1 VTAVERLMAARWE
14 YRVSWADDDIDK
26 VNAHMASHAE
36 AGCELVNGSTTVY
49 RVGDSLTKGLHYRY
63 SMYWRREITR

>member
-1 VTAVERLMAARWE
+1 MTAQWE
-14 YRVSWADDDIDK
+14 YRVSWVDDDLSK
-26 VNAHMASHAE
+26 VNAQMAELAS
-36 AGCELVNGSTTVY
+36 AGWQLVNGSTTVY

>member
-1 VTAVERLMAARWE
+1 MDNGGTVAARWE

-26 VNAHMASHAE
+26 VNALMAQLAA
-36 AGCELVNGSTTVY
+36 AGWELVSGSTTVY

-63 SMYWRREITR
+63 SMYWRREVNT

>member
-1 VTAVERLMAARWE
+1 MVAKWE

-26 VNAHMASHAE
+26 VNALMAQWAE
-36 AGCELVNGSTTVY
+36 AGWELVNGSTSVY

-63 SMYWRREITR
+63 SQYWRREINP